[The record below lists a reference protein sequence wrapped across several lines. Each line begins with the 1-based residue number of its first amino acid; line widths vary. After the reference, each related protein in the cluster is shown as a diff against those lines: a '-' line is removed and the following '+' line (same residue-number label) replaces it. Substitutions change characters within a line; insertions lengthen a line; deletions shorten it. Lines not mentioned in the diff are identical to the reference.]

1 MSVIEA
7 LDQLSDLCGEAK
19 TKGVHKITWA
29 GFGIYTC
36 VPEVRGS
43 LIYLCCA
50 DQQQVQQSSHHHPE
64 ANLLSRECC
73 L

>member
-36 VPEVRGS
+36 VPEVRE
-43 LIYLCCA
+43 L
-50 DQQQVQQSSHHHPE
+50 
-64 ANLLSRECC
+64 
-73 L
+73 